1 MMIIMIFSYD
11 VSLHGLVF
19 FFPYVVFSAWWHN
32 ILRASAALPPDLHW
46 GSAPGPRWDFYP
58 SDSLQVQ
65 CTYQTKILD
74 PLLTHEVLKRIL
86 RTWEVTQSKSQ
97 IRVTRSTDHYTLV
110 CWFLDYFFIFK
121 NGESQNMKLCTHF
134 PTRHSKPTIF
144 MSRVEKSRS
153 SGLVNL
159 RHCAVTVERMAISSN
174 LVETHRDLVQFKQL
188 LSC

>member
-1 MMIIMIFSYD
+1 MSVCMDLFFS
-11 VSLHGLVF
+11 F
-19 FFPYVVFSAWWHN
+19 RMWFFSAWWRN

-46 GSAPGPRWDFYP
+46 GSAPGPRWDLYP

-110 CWFLDYFFIFK
+110 CWFLDYFLYSRTESRKTWSYVHISPHGTVSLPSLCQELK
-121 NGESQNMKLCTHF
+121 NHDHQASW
-134 PTRHSKPTIF
+134 I
-144 MSRVEKSRS
+144 
-153 SGLVNL
+153 SGIVP
-159 RHCAVTVERMAISSN
+159 
-174 LVETHRDLVQFKQL
+174 
-188 LSC
+188 